1 MAEFLVELYLSR
13 SDGDAV
19 QRDAE
24 QAVLAAEQLT
34 SEGTSVR
41 YVRSLFVPDD
51 ETCFLL
57 YEADS
62 AEAVR
67 EAATRAE
74 LQFDRI
80 SEAVGESRPLTPKEA
95 QCTRFDA

>member
-13 SDGDAV
+13 MDSSSV
-19 QRDAE
+19 RRDAE
-24 QAVLAAEQLT
+24 QARLAAEQLT
-34 SEGTSVR
+34 GEGTPVR

-62 AEAVR
+62 ADAVR
-67 EAATRAE
+67 EAATRAA
-74 LQFDRI
+74 LPFDRV
-80 SEAVGESRPLTPKEA
+80 SETVTDSHPHAQKEA
-95 QCTRFDA
+95 PCTPLDA